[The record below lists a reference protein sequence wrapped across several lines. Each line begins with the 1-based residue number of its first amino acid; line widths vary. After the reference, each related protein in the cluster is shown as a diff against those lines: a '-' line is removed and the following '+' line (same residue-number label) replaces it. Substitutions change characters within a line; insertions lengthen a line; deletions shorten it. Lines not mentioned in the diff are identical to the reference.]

1 MNMSA
6 LPRTL
11 EPEVMDD
18 AEEARLYDEMDHSE
32 VNRRFVDDFLKSLPA
47 DESIERVVDLG
58 CGTALIPIELCRQAT
73 AMRVMALDAATEM
86 LNVAVRNIDVAG
98 LRNRI
103 ELVHADAKALD
114 AFEDGMCDAVISNS
128 LLHHLPEPLTALRQ
142 AKRLVRSGGMLF
154 IRDLMRPQDAAEVDR
169 LTELYA
175 GNEPAAS
182 KQLLHQSLHAALTL
196 DEIREMAGQLGIAAE
211 TIQATSDRHWTL
223 AAKIE

>member
-1 MNMSA
+1 MNTSA

-32 VNRRFVDDFLKSLPA
+32 VNRRFVADFLKSLPA

-58 CGTALIPIELCRQAT
+58 CGTALIPIELCRQAM

-128 LLHHLPEPLTALRQ
+128 LLHHLPEPMTALRQ

-182 KQLLHQSLHAALTL
+182 MQLLHQSLHAALTL
-196 DEIREMAGQLGIAAE
+196 DEIREMAGELGISAE
-211 TIQATSDRHWTL
+211 AIQATSDRHWTL
-223 AAKIE
+223 AAPIM